1 MEPLS
6 RNELRVLRG
15 LTSRPVRRRRG
26 VFLLEG
32 IRALRTALEVDADV
46 RLIAVTDDVLN
57 HPVFPD
63 VQALAEE
70 RNIPIKLAAP
80 EIVMELSDTT
90 TSPGILASVA
100 WQPVREAQPQMI
112 CEIVLASGAR
122 RLLCL
127 DAVSDPGNV
136 GSLLRAADAFGM
148 DGVLLGTGSVE
159 STNPKVVRSAVGSLF
174 NLPIVA
180 EEVSLAPVLQQLQEQ
195 SWQVLRA
202 EARGGMA
209 LPSVI
214 PEAKWVLLLGS
225 EAHGVSDELGA
236 TGEAVHIE
244 MRGAA
249 GSLNVAMAGG
259 ILLHGLTE
267 DRKPAV

>member
-6 RNELRVLRG
+6 RSELRVLRG

-46 RLIAVTDDVLN
+46 RLIAIADDVQN
-57 HPVFPD
+57 HPAFPE
-63 VQALAEE
+63 VRVLAED
-70 RNIPIKLAAP
+70 RSIPIKLADP
-80 EIVMELSDTT
+80 EILKELSDTS

-100 WQPVREAQPQMI
+100 WQPVREVQPLVI
-112 CEIVLASGAR
+112 HEILRASGAH

-136 GSLLRAADAFGM
+136 GSLLRAADAFGV

-174 NLPIVA
+174 NLPVVA
-180 EEVSLAPVLQQLQEQ
+180 EEVSLAPVLHHLLEQ
-195 SWQVLRA
+195 GWQVLRA
-202 EARGGMA
+202 ETRGGKA
-209 LPSVI
+209 LSSVRT
-214 PEAKWVLLLGS
+214 ETKWVLLLGS
-225 EAHGVSDELGA
+225 EAHGVSDELGM

-244 MRGAA
+244 MGGAA

-259 ILLHGLTE
+259 ILLHGLTNTG
-267 DRKPAV
+267 KPAV